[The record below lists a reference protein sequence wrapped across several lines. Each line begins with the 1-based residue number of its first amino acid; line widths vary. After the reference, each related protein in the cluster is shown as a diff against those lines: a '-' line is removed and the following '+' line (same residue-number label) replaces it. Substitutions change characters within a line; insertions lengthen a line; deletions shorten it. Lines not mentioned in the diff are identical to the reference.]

1 MEADPNARASWCPS
15 FLCRTLKEH
24 VPRPGLRAGCL
35 EPDIMN
41 QISMKK
47 ISVVFLCL
55 LLLAPAGYPAE
66 MFNWLTQP
74 YVEHPVA
81 PVDLSNS
88 PLIRQLLRSG
98 NIYLSLSDAIML
110 AIQNNL
116 DIQLERYTIP
126 TADTELLRAKGG
138 GLLRGLTYEV
148 YEVPVGV
155 GGPASPLVTAA
166 ASPGVGAAGSVPTN
180 PSELGALS
188 EQLDNL
194 SMLQTVPLSSGP
206 AIPQFDP
213 TLTGQLNWTHT
224 STPDTDPLAYGSN
237 ALTGNTTNA
246 NAAYNQGFGPGTE
259 LSAGFDNSRYT
270 TNSLQ
275 SAFSPYTT
283 SSLGFT
289 VTQPLLRGFGL
300 AVNRRFI
307 RISKNEQKI
316 AGLLVQQQL
325 IATVYGVVRLY
336 TDLVAL
342 YEDVKV
348 KEETLA
354 SAQKLYTDTKSEVDE
369 GTQAPVELTRAN
381 AQVYSIRQDLIDS
394 RGLLEEQE
402 AIVKNVITRRT
413 DNDPEILNARII
425 PTDTI
430 EVPKND
436 EIKPLQD
443 LVAQAFANRPDLGQ
457 AGIQVDNT
465 QISLQGSRNELRPEI
480 DVVGTAQNSGLAA
493 QLNPLAPAISS
504 PLLGGYGNAL
514 EQLAT
519 RKYPSYGVGLNIT
532 LPLRNRI
539 AQADVTRDEI
549 LLRQSQVAQQQLR
562 KQAQL
567 EVEDAVIAMRRAR
580 ASYEAAVET
589 QKLQQESLDVEQAKF
604 EVGAS
609 TSFFIIQYQ
618 SFLAQAESTVVVA
631 KSAYLKARAALERAT
646 GTILDDN
653 HISLVDAIRGR

>member
-1 MEADPNARASWCPS
+1 
-15 FLCRTLKEH
+15 
-24 VPRPGLRAGCL
+24 
-35 EPDIMN
+35 MN

-47 ISVVFLCL
+47 ISAVLLCW
-55 LLLAPAGYPAE
+55 LLLAPAGFSAE
-66 MFNWLTQP
+66 VFNWLKQP
-74 YVEHPVA
+74 YVERPIA

-88 PLIRQLLRSG
+88 PRIRQLLRSG
-98 NIYLSLSDAIML
+98 NIYLSLSDAVAL
-110 AIQNNL
+110 AIENNL
-116 DIQLERYTIP
+116 DIQLERYNIP
-126 TADTELLRAKGG
+126 AADTELLRAKGG
-138 GLLRGLTYEV
+138 GAVRGLPYNV
-148 YEVPVGV
+148 FEVPVGV

-166 ASPGVGAAGSVPTN
+166 AAASVGAAGSVPTN

-194 SMLQTVPLSSGP
+194 SLLQTVPLSTGP

-213 TLTGQLNWTHT
+213 ALTGQLNWTHQT
-224 STPDTDPLAYGSN
+224 TPDTDPLAYGAN

-246 NAAYNQGFGPGTE
+246 NAAYTQGFGPGTE
-259 LSAGFDNSRYT
+259 LNVGFDNARYT

-283 SSLGFT
+283 SSVGFT

-354 SAQKLYTDTKSEVDE
+354 SAEKLYTDTKAEVDE

-381 AQVYSIRQDLIDS
+381 AQVFSIRQDLIDS

-402 AIVKNVITRRT
+402 AIIKNVITRRT
-413 DNDPEILNARII
+413 DNDPEVLNARII
-425 PTDTI
+425 PTDSI
-430 EVPKND
+430 EVPGTD
-436 EIKPLQD
+436 ETKPLQE
-443 LVAQAFANRPDLGQ
+443 LVALAFANRPDLSQ
-457 AGIQVDNT
+457 AGLQIENT
-465 QISLQGSRNELRPEI
+465 QISLQGSRNGLRPEL
-480 DVVGTAQNSGLAA
+480 DVVGTAQNSALAA
-493 QLNPLAPAISS
+493 QPNALVPAIQS
-504 PLLGGYGNAL
+504 PLIGGYGNAL

-519 RKYPSYGVGLNIT
+519 RKYPTYGIGLNLT

-549 LLRQSQVAQQQLR
+549 LLRQSQVLEQQLH

-567 EVEDAVIAMRRAR
+567 EVEDALIAMRRAR

-604 EVGAS
+604 QVGAS

-618 SFLAQAESTVVVA
+618 SFLAQAKSTVVVA
-631 KSAYLKARAALERAT
+631 QSAYLKARAALERAT

-653 HISLVDAIRGR
+653 HVTLVDAVRGR

>member
-1 MEADPNARASWCPS
+1 
-15 FLCRTLKEH
+15 
-24 VPRPGLRAGCL
+24 
-35 EPDIMN
+35 
-41 QISMKK
+41 MKK

-55 LLLAPAGYPAE
+55 LLLAPAGFPAPPLPGE
-66 MFNWLTQP
+66 VFNRLKQP

-88 PLIRQLLRSG
+88 PRIRQLLRSG
-98 NIYLSLSDAIML
+98 NIYLSLSDAIAL
-110 AIQNNL
+110 AIENNL
-116 DIQLERYTIP
+116 DIQLERYSLP
-126 TADTELLRAKGG
+126 AADTELLRAKGG
-138 GLLRGLTYEV
+138 GGLRGLNYNVFEA
-148 YEVPVGV
+148 PVGV
-155 GGPASPLVTAA
+155 GGPASPLITVAA
-166 ASPGVGAAGSVPTN
+166 ALSVGAAGTVPTN

-188 EQLDNL
+188 EPQDNL
-194 SMLQTVPLSSGP
+194 SMLQNVPLSTGP
-206 AIPQFDP
+206 AIPFFDP
-213 TLTGQLNWTHT
+213 ALTGQLNWTHQT
-224 STPDTDPLAYGSN
+224 APDTNPLGNGTNAIAGSVM
-237 ALTGNTTNA
+237 NA
-246 NAAYNQGFGPGTE
+246 NAGYTQGFGPGTE
-259 LSAGFDNSRYT
+259 LNVAFDNARNT
-270 TNSLQ
+270 TNSLL

-289 VTQPLLRGFGL
+289 VTQPLLRGFGM

-307 RISKNEQKI
+307 RISKNEQRI

-354 SAQKLYTDTKSEVDE
+354 SAQKLYTDTKAEVDE

-381 AQVYSIRQDLIDS
+381 AQVFSIRQDLIDS

-402 AIVKNVITRRT
+402 AVIKNVLTRRT
-413 DNDPEILNARII
+413 DNDPEVLNARII
-425 PTDTI
+425 PTDSI
-430 EVPKND
+430 DVPDAD
-436 EIKPLQD
+436 ETRPLQE
-443 LVAQAFANRPDLGQ
+443 LVALAFTNRPDLSQ
-457 AGIQVDNT
+457 AGIQVENT
-465 QISLQGSRNELRPEI
+465 QISLQGSRNGLRPEI
-480 DVVGTAQNSGLAA
+480 DLVGVAQNNALAA
-493 QLNPLAPAISS
+493 QQNPLARGIES
-504 PLLGGYGNAL
+504 PLIGGYGNAL

-519 RKYPSYGVGLNIT
+519 RKYPTYGVGLNVT

-549 LLRQSQVAQQQLR
+549 LLRQSQVLEQQLR

-567 EVEDAVIAMRRAR
+567 EVEDALIAMRRAR

-609 TSFFIIQYQ
+609 TSFFIIQYE
-618 SFLAQAESTVVVA
+618 SYLAQARSTVVVA

-653 HISLVDAIRGR
+653 HVSLGDAIRGR

>member
-1 MEADPNARASWCPS
+1 
-15 FLCRTLKEH
+15 
-24 VPRPGLRAGCL
+24 
-35 EPDIMN
+35 MN

-47 ISVVFLCL
+47 ISAVLLCW
-55 LLLAPAGYPAE
+55 LLLAPAGFSAPADYPDKV
-66 MFNWLTQP
+66 FNWLKQP
-74 YVEHPVA
+74 YVEHPIA

-88 PLIRQLLRSG
+88 PRIRQLLRSG
-98 NIYLSLSDAIML
+98 NIYLSMPDAIAL
-110 AIQNNL
+110 AIENNL
-116 DIQLERYTIP
+116 DIQLERYTLP

-138 GLLRGLTYEV
+138 GLLRGLTYNV
-148 YEVPVGV
+148 FEVPVGV
-155 GGPASPLVTAA
+155 GGPASPLVTSAA
-166 ASPGVGAAGSVPTN
+166 TPTVGAAGSVPTN

-194 SMLQTVPLSSGP
+194 SQLQTVPLSTGP

-213 TLTGQLNWTHT
+213 TLTGQLNWTHAT
-224 STPDTDPLAYGSN
+224 SPDTNPAAFGTN
-237 ALTGNTTNA
+237 ALTGNTTTA
-246 NAAYNQGFGPGTE
+246 DAAYTQGFGPGTE
-259 LSAGFDNSRYT
+259 LSAGFDNARYT

-275 SAFSPYTT
+275 SAFSPYTA

-316 AGLLVQQQL
+316 ANLLVQQQL

-354 SAQKLYTDTKSEVDE
+354 SAQKLYTDTKAEVDE

-381 AQVYSIRQDLIDS
+381 AQVFTIRQDLIDS

-413 DNDPEILNARII
+413 DNDPDILNAGII

-430 EVPKND
+430 EVSGTD
-436 EIKPLQD
+436 ETRPLQD
-443 LVAQAFANRPDLGQ
+443 LVALAYANRPDLSQ
-457 AGIQVDNT
+457 AGLQVEDT
-465 QISLQGSRNELRPEI
+465 RISLQGSRNGLRPEL
-480 DVVGTAQNSGLAA
+480 DLVGVAQNSSLAA
-493 QLNPLAPAISS
+493 QPNPLVPAIDS
-504 PLLGGYGNAL
+504 PLIGGYGNAL

-519 RKYPSYGVGLNIT
+519 RKYPTYGIGLNLT

-549 LLRQSQVAQQQLR
+549 LLRQSQVIQAQLR

-567 EVEDAVIAMRRAR
+567 EVEDALIAMRRAR
-580 ASYEAAVET
+580 ASYEAAIET
-589 QKLQQESLDVEQAKF
+589 EKLQQESLDVEQAKF

-618 SFLAQAESTVVVA
+618 SFLAQAKSTVVVA
-631 KSAYLKARAALERAT
+631 QSAYLKARAALERAT

-653 HISLVDAIRGR
+653 HVSLGDAIRGR

>member
-1 MEADPNARASWCPS
+1 
-15 FLCRTLKEH
+15 
-24 VPRPGLRAGCL
+24 
-35 EPDIMN
+35 
-41 QISMKK
+41 MKK

-66 MFNWLTQP
+66 MFNWLKDP
-74 YVEHPVA
+74 YVQHRFA

-88 PLIRQLLRSG
+88 PRIRQLLRSG
-98 NIYLSLSDAIML
+98 NIYLSLSDAIAL
-110 AIQNNL
+110 AIENNL
-116 DIQLERYTIP
+116 DIELERYTLP
-126 TADTELLRAKGG
+126 SADTELVRAKGG

-148 YEVPVGV
+148 FEVPVGV
-155 GGPASPLVTAA
+155 GGPASPLVTSAA
-166 ASPGVGAAGSVPTN
+166 TPGVGATGSVPTN

-188 EQLDNL
+188 EQEDNL
-194 SMLQTVPLSSGP
+194 SLLQTVPLSSGP
-206 AIPQFDP
+206 ALPQFDP
-213 TLTGQLNWTHT
+213 ALTGQLSWNHT
-224 STPDTDPLAYGSN
+224 STPDVDPLAYGTN

-246 NAAYNQGFGPGTE
+246 NAAYTQGFGTGTE
-259 LSAGFDNSRYT
+259 LNVGFDNARTT

-300 AVNRRFI
+300 AMNRRYI
-307 RISKNEQKI
+307 RISKNEKKI

-325 IATVYGVVRLY
+325 IATVYGVERLY

-354 SAQKLYTDTKSEVDE
+354 SAEKLYTDTKSEVEE

-413 DNDPEILNARII
+413 DNDPEVLNAGII
-425 PTDTI
+425 PTDSI
-430 EVPKND
+430 EVPATD
-436 EIKPLQD
+436 EVRPLQD
-443 LVAQAFANRPDLGQ
+443 LVALAFTNRPDLRQ
-457 AGIQVDNT
+457 AGVQVENT
-465 QISLQGSRNELRPEI
+465 QISLEGSRNNLRPEV
-480 DVVGTAQNSGLAA
+480 DLVGSAQNSSLAA
-493 QLNPLAPAISS
+493 QINPLLPGIET
-504 PLLGGYGNAL
+504 PLVGGYGGAL
-514 EQLAT
+514 EQLAE
-519 RKYPSYGVGLNIT
+519 RKYPSYGIGLNIT
-532 LPLRNRI
+532 LPLRNRV

-549 LLRQSQVAQQQLR
+549 LLRQSQVVQEQLH

-567 EVEDAVIAMRRAR
+567 EVEDALIAMRRAR
-580 ASYEAAVET
+580 ASYEAAVQT
-589 QKLQQESLDVEQAKF
+589 QRLQQESLDAEQAKF

-618 SFLAQAESTVVVA
+618 SFVAQAESTVVVA

-653 HISLVDAIRGR
+653 HVSLGDAIRGR

>member
-1 MEADPNARASWCPS
+1 
-15 FLCRTLKEH
+15 
-24 VPRPGLRAGCL
+24 
-35 EPDIMN
+35 MN
-41 QISMKK
+41 KISMKK

-55 LLLAPAGYPAE
+55 LLLAPAGFPAE
-66 MFNWLTQP
+66 PFDWLKQP
-74 YVEHPVA
+74 YVERPIA
-81 PVDLSNS
+81 PVDLTNS
-88 PLIRQLLRSG
+88 ARIRQLLRSG
-98 NIYLSLSDAIML
+98 NIYLSLPDAIAL
-110 AIQNNL
+110 AIENNL
-116 DIQLERYTIP
+116 DIQLERYALP
-126 TADTELLRAKGG
+126 TADTEVLRAKGG
-138 GLLRGLTYEV
+138 GLLRGLTYNV
-148 YEVPVGV
+148 FEVPVGV
-155 GGPASPLVTAA
+155 GGPASPLVTSAA
-166 ASPGVGAAGSVPTN
+166 ALSVGAAGSVPTN

-194 SMLQTVPLSSGP
+194 SMLQNVPLSTGP

-213 TLTGQLNWTHT
+213 ALTGQLNWTHQT
-224 STPDTDPLAYGSN
+224 TPDTQPLAYGAN
-237 ALTGNTTNA
+237 ALAGSTTNA
-246 NAAYNQGFGPGTE
+246 NTAYTQGFGPGTE
-259 LSAGFDNSRYT
+259 LNVGFDNSRYT
-270 TNSLQ
+270 TNSLL

-316 AGLLVQQQL
+316 ANLLVQQQL

-342 YEDVKV
+342 NEDVKV

-354 SAQKLYTDTKSEVDE
+354 SAEKLYTDTKAEVDE
-369 GTQAPVELTRAN
+369 GTQAPIELTRAN

-413 DNDPEILNARII
+413 DNDLEVLNARII
-425 PTDTI
+425 PTDSI
-430 EVPKND
+430 EVPAGD
-436 EIKPLQD
+436 ETRPLRD
-443 LVAQAFANRPDLGQ
+443 LITLAYANRPDLGQ
-457 AGIQVDNT
+457 AGVQVNNS
-465 QISLQGSRNELRPEI
+465 QISLQGSRNGLRPEI
-480 DVVGTAQNSGLAA
+480 DLVGGAQNSGLAG
-493 QLNPLAPAISS
+493 QLNPLAPGGIDSPVIS
-504 PLLGGYGNAL
+504 PLVGGYGSAL

-519 RKYPSYGVGLNIT
+519 RKYPTYGVGLNIT

-549 LLRQSQVAQQQLR
+549 LLRQSQVLQQQLR

-567 EVEDAVIAMRRAR
+567 EVEDALIAMRRAR
-580 ASYEAAVET
+580 ASYDAAVQTE
-589 QKLQQESLDVEQAKF
+589 KLQQESLDVEQAKF
-604 EVGAS
+604 DVGAS
-609 TSFFIIQYQ
+609 TSFFIIQYE
-618 SFLAQAESTVVVA
+618 SYLAQAKSTVVVA

-653 HISLVDAIRGR
+653 HVSLPDAVRGRR

>member
-1 MEADPNARASWCPS
+1 
-15 FLCRTLKEH
+15 
-24 VPRPGLRAGCL
+24 
-35 EPDIMN
+35 MN
-41 QISMKK
+41 QISLKK
-47 ISVVFLCL
+47 ISVVLLCL
-55 LLLAPAGYPAE
+55 LLLAPAGYPAPPDYPSKL
-66 MFNWLTQP
+66 FDRLKQP
-74 YVEHPVA
+74 YVEHSIA
-81 PVDLSNS
+81 PVDLTNS
-88 PLIRQLLRSG
+88 PRIRQLLRSG
-98 NIYLSLSDAIML
+98 NIYLSLSDAIAL
-110 AIQNNL
+110 AIENNL
-116 DIQLERYTIP
+116 DIQLERYNLP
-126 TADTELLRAKGG
+126 AADAELLRAKGG
-138 GLLRGLTYEV
+138 GLVRGITYSV
-148 YEVPVGV
+148 FEVPVGV
-155 GGPASPLVTAA
+155 GGPASPLVTSAA
-166 ASPGVGAAGSVPTN
+166 TPSVGAAGSVPTN

-188 EQLDNL
+188 EQQDNL
-194 SMLQTVPLSSGP
+194 SLLQTVPLSLGP

-213 TLTGQLNWTHT
+213 ALNGQLNWTHQ
-224 STPDTDPLAYGSN
+224 STPDTDPSAYGSN
-237 ALTGNTTNA
+237 ALSGSTTNA
-246 NAAYNQGFGPGTE
+246 NASYTQGFGPGTE
-259 LSAGFDNSRYT
+259 LTAGFDNARFT

-275 SAFSPYTT
+275 SAFSPYTA

-307 RISKNEQKI
+307 RISKNEQRI

-342 YEDVKV
+342 FEDVKV

-381 AQVYSIRQDLIDS
+381 AQVYTLRQDLIDS

-413 DNDPEILNARII
+413 DNDPEILNAGII
-425 PTDTI
+425 PTDSI
-430 EVPKND
+430 EVPGTD
-436 EIKPLQD
+436 ETRPLQD
-443 LVAQAFANRPDLGQ
+443 LVTQAFSNRPDLRQ
-457 AGIQVDNT
+457 AGVQIENT
-465 QISLQGSRNELRPEI
+465 QISLQGARNGLRPEV
-480 DVVGTAQNSGLAA
+480 DLVGTAQNSALAA
-493 QLNPLAPAISS
+493 QLNPLVPPIDS

-519 RKYPSYGVGLNIT
+519 RKYPTYGIGLNIT

-549 LLRQSQVAQQQLR
+549 LLRQSQVLEQQLH

-567 EVEDAVIAMRRAR
+567 EVEDALIAMRRAR

-589 QKLQQESLDVEQAKF
+589 QKLQQESLDTEQAKF

-618 SFLAQAESTVVVA
+618 SFLAQARSTVVVA

-653 HISLVDAIRGR
+653 HVSLGDAIRGR

>member
-1 MEADPNARASWCPS
+1 
-15 FLCRTLKEH
+15 
-24 VPRPGLRAGCL
+24 
-35 EPDIMN
+35 
-41 QISMKK
+41 MKK
-47 ISVVFLCL
+47 ISVVLLSL
-55 LLLAPAGYPAE
+55 LLLAPPGYPAE
-66 MFNWLTQP
+66 MFEWLSNP
-74 YVEHPVA
+74 YVEHRLA
-81 PVDLSNS
+81 PVDLANS

-98 NIYLSLSDAIML
+98 NIYLSLSDAIAL

-116 DIQLERYTIP
+116 DVQLERYNMP
-126 TADTELLRAKGG
+126 AADTELLRAKGG
-138 GLLRGLTYEV
+138 GLLRGLPYNV
-148 YEVPVGV
+148 FEVPVGV

-166 ASPGVGAAGSVPTN
+166 ATPAIGAVGSVPTN

-194 SMLQTVPLSSGP
+194 ALLQGFPLSNGSP
-206 AIPQFDP
+206 IPQFDP
-213 TLTGQLNWTHT
+213 TINGQVNWTHT
-224 STPDTDPLAYGSN
+224 STPDTDPLAYGVN
-237 ALTGNTTNA
+237 ALSGNTTNA
-246 NAAYNQGFGPGTE
+246 NAGYTQGFGPGTE
-259 LSAGFDNSRYT
+259 LNVGFDNSRYT

-316 AGLLVQQQL
+316 ANLLVEQQL
-325 IATVYGVVRLY
+325 IATVYGVERLY

-354 SAQKLYTDTKSEVDE
+354 SAEKLYADTKAEVDE

-402 AIVKNVITRRT
+402 AVVKNVITRRT

-430 EVPKND
+430 EVPGED
-436 EIKPLQD
+436 HIPPLQD
-443 LVAQAFANRPDLGQ
+443 LVATAYANRPDLRQ
-457 AGIQVDNT
+457 AGIQLDNT
-465 QISLQGSRNELRPEI
+465 RISLQGSRNELRPEI
-480 DVVGTAQNSGLAA
+480 DLVGSAQNSALAA
-493 QLNPLAPAISS
+493 QLNSAVPGLDLPVNS
-504 PLLGGYGNAL
+504 PLVGGYGSAL

-519 RKYPSYGVGLNIT
+519 RKYPTYGIGLNIT
-532 LPLRNRI
+532 LPLRNRV
-539 AQADVTRDEI
+539 AQADVARDQI
-549 LLRQSQVAQQQLR
+549 LLRQGQVLNEQLR

-580 ASYEAAVET
+580 ASYQAAVET
-589 QKLQQESLDVEQAKF
+589 EKLQQESLDVEQAKF
-604 EVGAS
+604 QVGAS
-609 TSFFIIQYQ
+609 TSFFIIQYE
-618 SFLAQAESTVVVA
+618 SFLAQARSTVVVA
-631 KSAYLKARAALERAT
+631 KSSYLKARAALERAT
-646 GTILDDN
+646 GTILADN
-653 HISLVDAIRGR
+653 HVSLDDAVRGR

>member
-1 MEADPNARASWCPS
+1 MK
-15 FLCRTLKEH
+15 T
-24 VPRPGLRAGCL
+24 
-35 EPDIMN
+35 
-41 QISMKK
+41 ISMKK
-47 ISVVFLCL
+47 ISVVFLCWL
-55 LLLAPAGYPAE
+55 LLTPAGSAAE
-66 MFNWLTQP
+66 VFDWVKQP
-74 YVEHPVA
+74 YVEHPFA

-88 PLIRQLLRSG
+88 ARLRQLLRAG
-98 NIYLSLSDAIML
+98 NIYLSLSDAVAL
-110 AIQNNL
+110 AIENNL
-116 DIQLERYTIP
+116 DIQLERYNLP
-126 TADTELLRAKGG
+126 AADMELQRAKGG
-138 GLLRGLTYEV
+138 GALRGLPYNV
-148 YEVPVGV
+148 FEVPVGV

-166 ASPGVGAAGSVPTN
+166 AALSVGAAGSVPTN

-194 SMLQTVPLSSGP
+194 ALLQSVPLSAGP

-213 TLTGQLNWTHT
+213 ALTGQLNWTHQT
-224 STPDTDPLAYGSN
+224 TPDTDPSAYGAN
-237 ALTGNTTNA
+237 ALAGNTTNA
-246 NAAYNQGFGPGTE
+246 NAAYTQGFGPGTE
-259 LSAGFDNSRYT
+259 LNVGFDNARYT

-354 SAQKLYTDTKSEVDE
+354 SAEKLFTDTKAEVDE

-381 AQVYSIRQDLIDS
+381 AQVFSIRQDLIDS

-413 DNDPEILNARII
+413 DNDPDVLNARII
-425 PTDTI
+425 PTDSI
-430 EVPKND
+430 EVPGTD
-436 EIKPLQD
+436 EVRPLQD
-443 LVAQAFANRPDLGQ
+443 LLVQAFANRPDLRQ
-457 AGIQVDNT
+457 AGVQIENT
-465 QISLQGSRNELRPEI
+465 QISLQGSRNGLRPEL
-480 DVVGTAQNSGLAA
+480 DLVGTAQNSALAA
-493 QLNPLAPAISS
+493 QLNPLAPAIES
-504 PLLGGYGNAL
+504 PLLGGYGSAL

-519 RKYPSYGVGLNIT
+519 RKYPTYGIGLNLT

-549 LLRQSQVAQQQLR
+549 LLRQSQVLEQQLR

-567 EVEDAVIAMRRAR
+567 EVEDALIAMRRAR

-604 EVGAS
+604 QVGAS
-609 TSFFIIQYQ
+609 TSFFIIQYE
-618 SFLAQAESTVVVA
+618 SYLAQARSTVVVA

-653 HISLVDAIRGR
+653 HVTLVDAIRGR

>member
-1 MEADPNARASWCPS
+1 MK
-15 FLCRTLKEH
+15 T
-24 VPRPGLRAGCL
+24 
-35 EPDIMN
+35 
-41 QISMKK
+41 ISMKK
-47 ISVVFLCL
+47 ISVVFLCWL
-55 LLLAPAGYPAE
+55 LLTPAGFAAE
-66 MFNWLTQP
+66 VIDWVKRP

-88 PLIRQLLRSG
+88 ARVRQVLRAG
-98 NIYLSLSDAIML
+98 NIYLSLSDAVAL
-110 AIQNNL
+110 AIENNL
-116 DIQLERYTIP
+116 DIQLERYNLP
-126 TADTELLRAKGG
+126 AADTELQRAKGG
-138 GLLRGLTYEV
+138 GALRGLPYNV
-148 YEVPVGV
+148 FEVPVGV

-166 ASPGVGAAGSVPTN
+166 AALSVGAAGSVPTN

-194 SMLQTVPLSSGP
+194 ALLQAVPLSAGP

-213 TLTGQLNWTHT
+213 ALTGQLNWTHQT
-224 STPDTDPLAYGSN
+224 TPDTDPLAYGAN
-237 ALTGNTTNA
+237 ALAGNTTNA
-246 NAAYNQGFGPGTE
+246 NAAYTQGFGPGTE
-259 LSAGFDNSRYT
+259 LNVGFDNARYT

-354 SAQKLYTDTKSEVDE
+354 SAEKLFTDTKAEVDE

-381 AQVYSIRQDLIDS
+381 AQVFSIRQDLIDS

-413 DNDPEILNARII
+413 DNDPDVLNARII
-425 PTDTI
+425 PTDSI
-430 EVPKND
+430 EVPGTD
-436 EIKPLQD
+436 EVRPLQD
-443 LVAQAFANRPDLGQ
+443 LLVQAFANRPDLRQ
-457 AGIQVDNT
+457 AGVQIENT
-465 QISLQGSRNELRPEI
+465 QISLQGSRNGLRPEL
-480 DVVGTAQNSGLAA
+480 DLVGTAQNSALAA
-493 QLNPLAPAISS
+493 QLNPLAPAIES
-504 PLLGGYGNAL
+504 PLLGGYGSAL

-519 RKYPSYGVGLNIT
+519 RKYPTYGIGLNLT

-549 LLRQSQVAQQQLR
+549 LLRQSQVLEQQLR

-567 EVEDAVIAMRRAR
+567 EVEDALIAMRRAR

-604 EVGAS
+604 QVGAS
-609 TSFFIIQYQ
+609 TSFFIIQYE
-618 SFLAQAESTVVVA
+618 SYLAQARSTVVVA

-653 HISLVDAIRGR
+653 HVTLVDAVRGR

>member
-1 MEADPNARASWCPS
+1 
-15 FLCRTLKEH
+15 
-24 VPRPGLRAGCL
+24 
-35 EPDIMN
+35 
-41 QISMKK
+41 MKK
-47 ISVVFLCL
+47 ISLKKPSVVFLCL
-55 LLLAPAGYPAE
+55 LLLPRAGFPAE
-66 MFNWLTQP
+66 MFDWVKQP
-74 YVEHPVA
+74 YVEHRIA

-88 PLIRQLLRSG
+88 PRIRQLLRSG
-98 NIYLSLSDAIML
+98 NIYLSLTDAIAL
-110 AIQNNL
+110 AIENNL
-116 DIQLERYTIP
+116 DIELERYTIP
-126 TADTELLRAKGG
+126 SADTELERAKGG

-166 ASPGVGAAGSVPTN
+166 ATPGVGAAGSVPTN

-194 SMLQTVPLSSGP
+194 SMLQTVALSTGP

-213 TLTGQLNWTHT
+213 ALTGQLNWVHQ
-224 STPDTDPLAYGSN
+224 STPDTDPLAYGAN

-246 NAAYNQGFGPGTE
+246 NAAYTQGFGPGTE
-259 LSAGFDNSRYT
+259 LSAGFDNARYT

-275 SAFSPYTT
+275 SSFSPYTA

-300 AVNRRFI
+300 AVNRRYI
-307 RISKNEQKI
+307 RISKNEKKI

-354 SAQKLYTDTKSEVDE
+354 SAEKLYTDTKSEVDE

-402 AIVKNVITRRT
+402 AIVKTVITRRT

-425 PTDTI
+425 PTDSI
-430 EVPKND
+430 EVPGTD
-436 EIKPLQD
+436 ETKPLQEW
-443 LVAQAFANRPDLGQ
+443 VALAFANRPDLRQ
-457 AGIQVDNT
+457 AGVQIENT

-480 DVVGTAQNSGLAA
+480 DVVGTAQNSALAA
-493 QLNPLAPAISS
+493 QLNPLLPPIES
-504 PLLGGYGNAL
+504 PLIGGYGNAL

-519 RKYPSYGVGLNIT
+519 RKYPTYGIGLNIT
-532 LPLRNRI
+532 LPLRNRV

-549 LLRQSQVAQQQLR
+549 LLRQSQVIQEQLH

-567 EVEDAVIAMRRAR
+567 EVEDALIAMRRAR

-618 SFLAQAESTVVVA
+618 SFLAQAKSTVVVA
-631 KSAYLKARAALERAT
+631 QSAYLKARAALERAT

-653 HISLVDAIRGR
+653 HISLGDAVRGRGTATTP

>member
-1 MEADPNARASWCPS
+1 
-15 FLCRTLKEH
+15 
-24 VPRPGLRAGCL
+24 
-35 EPDIMN
+35 
-41 QISMKK
+41 MKK
-47 ISVVFLCL
+47 ISAVISCL

-66 MFNWLTQP
+66 VFDWLKQP
-74 YVEHPVA
+74 YMEHPLA
-81 PVDLSNS
+81 PLDLSNT

-98 NIYLSLSDAIML
+98 NIYLSLPDAIRL

-126 TADTELLRAKGG
+126 AADTELLRTKGG
-138 GLLRGLTYEV
+138 GFPRGMTYEV
-148 YEVPVGV
+148 FEVPVGV
-155 GGPASPLVTAA
+155 GGPASPLVTSAA
-166 ASPGVGAAGSVPTN
+166 TPTVGAAGSVPTN

-194 SMLQTVPLSSGP
+194 SLLQTVPLSAGP
-206 AIPQFDP
+206 PLPQFDP
-213 TLTGQLNWTHT
+213 AIVGQLNWTHT
-224 STPDTDPLAYGSN
+224 STPDTNPLAYGTSGLN
-237 ALTGNTTNA
+237 GNTTNA
-246 NAAYNQGFGPGTE
+246 NVAYTQGFGPGTE
-259 LSAGFDNSRYT
+259 LNVGFDNSRYT

-283 SSLGFT
+283 SNLGFT

-300 AVNRRFI
+300 AINRRFI
-307 RISKNEQKI
+307 RISKNEQRI

-342 YEDVKV
+342 YQDVKV

-354 SAQKLYTDTKSEVDE
+354 SAEKLYTDTKAEVDE

-381 AQVYSIRQDLIDS
+381 AQVFTIRQDLIDS

-413 DNDPEILNARII
+413 DDDPEILNARII
-425 PTDTI
+425 PTDSI
-430 EVPKND
+430 EVPTTD
-436 EIKPLQD
+436 DIRPLQD
-443 LVAQAFANRPDLGQ
+443 LVAQAYSNRPDLSQ
-457 AGIQVDNT
+457 AGLQIENT
-465 QISLQGSRNELRPEI
+465 RINLQGSRNELRPEV
-480 DVVGTAQNSGLAA
+480 DLVGTATNSALAA
-493 QLNPLAPAISS
+493 QLNPLVPTIES
-504 PLLGGYGNAL
+504 PLVGGYGGAL

-519 RKYPSYGVGLNIT
+519 RKYPSYGVGLNIN

-549 LLRQSQVAQQQLR
+549 LLRQSQVAQAQLR

-580 ASYEAAVET
+580 ASYEAAQQTE
-589 QKLQQESLDVEQAKF
+589 KLQQESLDTEQAKF
-604 EVGAS
+604 DVGAS

-618 SFLAQAESTVVVA
+618 SFLAQAKSTVVVA
-631 KSAYLKARAALERAT
+631 QSAYLKARAALQRAT
-646 GTILDDN
+646 GTILEDN
-653 HISLVDAIRGR
+653 HVALDEAIRGR